1 MRTKEFPL
9 NLATCR
15 SLISLGW
22 CALSV
27 AAKGFEVSVGVRKL
41 KIGCVDNSNLS
52 CKREERR

>member
-27 AAKGFEVSVGVRKL
+27 AAKGFEESVGGTETKDWLCR
-41 KIGCVDNSNLS
+41 
-52 CKREERR
+52 

>member
-27 AAKGFEVSVGVRKL
+27 AAKGFEVSVGGTETKDWLCR
-41 KIGCVDNSNLS
+41 
-52 CKREERR
+52 